1 MATKVIKIEIPIE
14 TKDNTG
20 QVVDSISEKM
30 EGLDSAAKKAQKS
43 MENTVNSAN
52 KAARGF
58 ENASK
63 SVSGFE
69 KSVGSGFDNASKK
82 ASGFE
87 KSVNQTQ
94 KSLFAMLKEKYQL
107 LLEAKDRITPTVKQ
121 AITYVKSLTSKAWKV
136 TLKAVD
142 LVTSPVRRVFGLLK
156 SPLVAAGV
164 TISAGAG
171 IADTVQTYADFEAA
185 MSEVKAISGATSE
198 EFAQLTEKANQ
209 MGAVTKFTASESAE
223 AFKYMAQ
230 AGWDA
235 KEMMD
240 GIEGLMSLA
249 AASGENLGTT
259 SDIVTDAL
267 TAFGMSAKESGRFAD
282 VMAMA
287 ANATNT
293 DVAKMGDT
301 FKYVAPVAGALGY
314 SIEDTAVAIGL
325 MANNGIKAS
334 QAGTY
339 LGQNIVLVS
348 SFTARYIA

>member
-30 EGLDSAAKKAQKS
+30 VGLDSAAKKAQKS

-52 KAARGF
+52 KAAKGF

-69 KSVGSGFDNASKK
+69 KSVGSGFDAASKK

-87 KSVNQTQ
+87 KSVNQTK
-94 KSLFAMLKEKYQL
+94 KSLLAMLKEKHQI

-142 LVTSPVRRVFGLLK
+142 LVTSPVRRVFGLLQ

-171 IADTVQTYADFEAA
+171 IADTVKTYADFEAA

-223 AFKYMAQ
+223 AFSRIFSDRQ
-230 AGWDA
+230 LTTTP
-235 KEMMD
+235 
-240 GIEGLMSLA
+240 IRPSQTSLPSPETP
-249 AASGENLGTT
+249 SGFSIST
-259 SDIVTDAL
+259 S
-267 TAFGMSAKESGRFAD
+267 S
-282 VMAMA
+282 
-287 ANATNT
+287 
-293 DVAKMGDT
+293 
-301 FKYVAPVAGALGY
+301 Y
-314 SIEDTAVAIGL
+314 
-325 MANNGIKAS
+325 
-334 QAGTY
+334 
-339 LGQNIVLVS
+339 IVLIKMYSFQFFRQGQVS
-348 SFTARYIA
+348 LRLL

>member
-52 KAARGF
+52 KAAKGF

-69 KSVGSGFDNASKK
+69 KSVGSGFDAASKK

-87 KSVNQTQ
+87 KSVNQTK
-94 KSLFAMLKEKYQL
+94 KSLLAMLKEKYQI

-142 LVTSPVRRVFGLLK
+142 LVTSPVRRVFGLLQ

-171 IADTVQTYADFEAA
+171 IADTVKTYADFEAA

-209 MGAVTKFTASESAE
+209 MGAVTKFTASESA
-223 AFKYMAQ
+223 
-230 AGWDA
+230 
-235 KEMMD
+235 
-240 GIEGLMSLA
+240 
-249 AASGENLGTT
+249 
-259 SDIVTDAL
+259 VC
-267 TAFGMSAKESGRFAD
+267 AD
-282 VMAMA
+282 
-287 ANATNT
+287 
-293 DVAKMGDT
+293 
-301 FKYVAPVAGALGY
+301 
-314 SIEDTAVAIGL
+314 
-325 MANNGIKAS
+325 S
-334 QAGTY
+334 Q
-339 LGQNIVLVS
+339 
-348 SFTARYIA
+348 RM